1 MEEERLSGKDKDIT
15 FKPVLVD
22 STNGGLC
29 GLYNLGNTCF
39 LNSALQALSS
49 CWPLSLYF
57 LSNLYVHELNPDSK
71 RSWLCLHGS
80 AYLQPYCVMRT
91 LVMTVCHSLMH
102 RALLGRS
109 SGDEG

>member
-71 RSWLCLHGS
+71 GIMALFAWLS
-80 AYLQPYCVMRT
+80 VPA
-91 LVMTVCHSLMH
+91 
-102 RALLGRS
+102 ALLCHAHTGYGCGS
-109 SGDEG
+109 Q